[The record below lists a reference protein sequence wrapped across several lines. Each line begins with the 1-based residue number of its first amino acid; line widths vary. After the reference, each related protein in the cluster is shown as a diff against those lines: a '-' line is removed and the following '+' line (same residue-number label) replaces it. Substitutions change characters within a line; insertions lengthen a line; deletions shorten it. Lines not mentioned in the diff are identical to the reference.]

1 MQDFLLHS
9 FHLIAR
15 VGVVS
20 DVDELIDRWMMRFLE
35 RMIVIIGC
43 GEGDE
48 IGCQLTSTFAAMRK
62 VATAMSCKL
71 FCVTMPIVSAVVDV
85 VHC

>member
-1 MQDFLLHS
+1 MQDFLLHA
-9 FHLIAR
+9 FHLIAAI
-15 VGVVS
+15 GVIS

-35 RMIVIIGC
+35 QMIVIIGD
-43 GEGDE
+43 GEL
-48 IGCQLTSTFAAMRK
+48 GCQLTSTFAAMRK